1 MPQMKTFDASTLFI
15 SPLAAT
21 PDVVD
26 GLITQ
31 GLNLFGGAS
40 KTGKSWLMLWISLCV
55 SQGKPVWEGIG
66 TRQTGVLYLALEDT
80 KRRLQRRILQ
90 LVDDPDEIPENLQF
104 AVMAGG
110 IGDGLEEQIDSFM
123 SNNPGTGL
131 IIIDTLQKVRGAV
144 DANTSSYARDYQ
156 DMVALKQLADHWGI
170 AVVVVHHVRKQID
183 RSDPFNALTGSTGL
197 TGAADTMLVLLKKHR
212 EDDEATLYVT
222 GRDVEDQKLLLS
234 RTDMLWQLEEY
245 KDSKALRLE
254 KIPPYLFRFADFLSD
269 KPAWSGRASD
279 VLEAVG
285 ETETSVQVVK
295 KHLLLYAQD
304 VLEPRGICF
313 EEKRT
318 GQARLLVF
326 HNENP
331 QPRDAD
337 DDHDAGVSADALG
350 AEAPGEDPTEPDA
363 VTAPMTIEAP
373 VWAAAPVSS

>member
-123 SNNPGTGL
+123 SNNPETGL

-269 KPAWSGRASD
+269 KPVWSGRASD

-304 VLEPRGICF
+304 VLEPRKICF

-331 QPRDAD
+331 RPRDAD
-337 DDHDAGVSADALG
+337 DDHDAGVSTDALG
-350 AEAPGEDPTEPDA
+350 AEAPGEDLVEPDA
-363 VTAPMTIEAP
+363 VTAPMTVEAP